1 MERIYAI
8 LRRLGEADLE
18 TIIAEGLKEGI
29 PPPVATRHL
38 MRLVQKKR
46 VEVVC
51 DVAVR
56 YRPTPPGEPPDATP
70 RDQ

>member
-1 MERIYAI
+1 VETIYKI
-8 LRRLGEADLE
+8 LQKLGEADLE
-18 TIIAEGLKEGI
+18 TIVDEAQKAGI

-46 VEVVC
+46 AKVLC

-56 YRPTPPGEPPDATP
+56 YSPT
-70 RDQ
+70 

>member
-1 MERIYAI
+1 VERVYAI

-18 TIIAEGLKEGI
+18 TIIAEALKEGI

-38 MRLVQKKR
+38 MRLVEKRR
-46 VEVVC
+46 VEVIC

-56 YRPTPPGEPPDATP
+56 YRPTPLDGPPDATP
-70 RDQ
+70 RDT

>member
-38 MRLVQKKR
+38 MRLVQKKH

-56 YRPTPPGEPPDATP
+56 YRPTPPRGPPDATP
-70 RDQ
+70 RDP

>member
-1 MERIYAI
+1 MKRLYTI

-18 TIIAEGLKEGI
+18 TIVAEALREGI

-46 VEVVC
+46 VEVIC
-51 DVAVR
+51 DLSVR
-56 YRPTPPGEPPDATP
+56 YAVKPPGEAP
-70 RDQ
+70 